1 MGKKILDRALV
12 FGTGASFYSLLE
24 TIWRGHTHWS
34 MSLTGG
40 LVLLTVYTAERRTH
54 HTLWRRCLRSAGIIT
69 AYEFVVGCLVN
80 LRLGWQVWDYSSQ
93 PGNVLGQVCPLF
105 CFLWLML
112 SLPVLLLCGWLR
124 HHMEPQLPR
133 CGGLCWR
140 LKSSGGRFGLRPEL
154 DPAGVCRT
162 ANAAFLFA
170 WDVLK

>member
-93 PGNVLGQVCPLF
+93 PGNVMGQVCPLSVADALTACVAAVRLAAAPHGAAAAPARRAVLAIGEMRLSF
-105 CFLWLML
+105 CGEM
-112 SLPVLLLCGWLR
+112 
-124 HHMEPQLPR
+124 
-133 CGGLCWR
+133 
-140 LKSSGGRFGLRPEL
+140 
-154 DPAGVCRT
+154 
-162 ANAAFLFA
+162 
-170 WDVLK
+170 

>member
-80 LRLGWQVWDYSSQ
+80 LRLG
-93 PGNVLGQVCPLF
+93 
-105 CFLWLML
+105 
-112 SLPVLLLCGWLR
+112 LLLAAGECDG
-124 HHMEPQLPR
+124 
-133 CGGLCWR
+133 
-140 LKSSGGRFGLRPEL
+140 
-154 DPAGVCRT
+154 AGVP
-162 ANAAFLFA
+162 AFLLSVA
-170 WDVLK
+170 DALTACVAAVRLAAAPHGAAAAPARRAVLAIGEMRLSFCGEM

>member
-80 LRLGWQVWDYSSQ
+80 LRLGWQVWIT
-93 PGNVLGQVCPLF
+93 PLSRGMCWGRCARFFAF
-105 CFLWLML
+105 C
-112 SLPVLLLCGWLR
+112 G
-124 HHMEPQLPR
+124 
-133 CGGLCWR
+133 
-140 LKSSGGRFGLRPEL
+140 
-154 DPAGVCRT
+154 
-162 ANAAFLFA
+162 
-170 WDVLK
+170 